1 MRKKLW
7 LSLTFVYREWKKQQS
22 HMAATSSHH
31 NSNWNQIHPT
41 HTRNSGIYT
50 AKGNLT
56 LLRSS
61 LNFCDFS
68 CISRSRFSLA
78 CACLAWKQRK
88 VSGKVRRRDGDD
100 SFWCSSRAR
109 PGWRASISSSC
120 SKASTRSAHDM
131 PQIQQQDINIFYAET
146 I

>member
-1 MRKKLW
+1 M
-7 LSLTFVYREWKKQQS
+7 T
-22 HMAATSSHH
+22 ASSPCH
-31 NSNWNQIHPT
+31 NSNWNQIHPKYI
-41 HTRNSGIYT
+41 RNSGIYT
-50 AKGNLT
+50 AKRNLT

-100 SFWCSSRAR
+100 NFWCSSRAR

-120 SKASTRSAHDM
+120 SKASIRSAHDM
-131 PQIQQQDINIFYAET
+131 PQIQQQDIKIFFMLKLLKFTSY
-146 I
+146 ILYRLLLFLYLFSD